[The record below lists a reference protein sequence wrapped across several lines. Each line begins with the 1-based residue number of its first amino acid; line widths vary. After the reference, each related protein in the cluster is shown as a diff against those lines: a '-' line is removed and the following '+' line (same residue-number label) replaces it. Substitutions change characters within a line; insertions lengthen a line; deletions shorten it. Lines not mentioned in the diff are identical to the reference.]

1 MHAPGDE
8 GAELGEQAG
17 QGRARA
23 RRQAG
28 AAGLDQTALPARR
41 CRARRR
47 DAVRGGGAAG
57 ADGGERDQGRDQ
69 AEGRPCESRRRPQ
82 RRHAPLAARQRLA
95 QDPLDPVARGGR
107 WMTTK
112 TWTTAVQTAEFPRR
126 LSLKGR
132 KAVQVRP
139 MAYEDADTL
148 HAFFCAIPEEDLL
161 FLRRDVTDRD
171 VIESWAQD
179 VAAGNTFTLLADR
192 DGRVV
197 GEASIHRSRV
207 PWTAHVGEIRVV
219 VDAEHRTAGLG
230 TALVQ
235 AIFLEALDLGTE
247 KIIAEMT
254 PDQKGA
260 ITLFQKLGFRIEGL
274 LRDHVRDRAGQKRD
288 LVVMAHEVHDG
299 ADQMEAW
306 GISDA
311 VERSR

>member
-1 MHAPGDE
+1 VTSATKTKT
-8 GAELGEQAG
+8 AG
-17 QGRARA
+17 TKTSKTTTAK
-23 RRQAG
+23 
-28 AAGLDQTALPARR
+28 AA
-41 CRARRR
+41 
-47 DAVRGGGAAG
+47 
-57 ADGGERDQGRDQ
+57 
-69 AEGRPCESRRRPQ
+69 
-82 RRHAPLAARQRLA
+82 
-95 QDPLDPVARGGR
+95 
-107 WMTTK
+107 TTK
-112 TWTTAVQTAEFPRR
+112 AETAAYPRR

-139 MAYEDADTL
+139 MAYEDADGL

-179 VAAGNTFTLLADR
+179 VAAGNTLTLLADR

-235 AIFLEALDLGTE
+235 AIFLEALDRGTE

-260 ITLFQKLGFRIEGL
+260 ITLFQKLGFRIESL

-288 LVVMAHEVHDG
+288 LVVMAHEVHAANEQLAHLGITEALG
-299 ADQMEAW
+299 AE
-306 GISDA
+306 
-311 VERSR
+311 